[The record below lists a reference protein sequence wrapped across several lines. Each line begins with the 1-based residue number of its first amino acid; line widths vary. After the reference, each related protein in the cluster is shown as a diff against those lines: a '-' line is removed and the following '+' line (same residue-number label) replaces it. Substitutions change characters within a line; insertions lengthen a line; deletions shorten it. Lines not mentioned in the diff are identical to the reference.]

1 VEHTSEVAVSV
12 VNLPSDEMKGR
23 IIGREGRNIRA
34 FETLTGVDLIVD
46 DTPEAVTVSSFD
58 PIRREV
64 ARRSLERLIVDGRIH
79 PARIEEL
86 VEKAQREVEE
96 QILEAGEEAL
106 LETGI
111 KNMHQDLVRLVGQLR
126 FRTSYGQNSLLHSL
140 EVAHLTGMMAAELG
154 LDESLARR
162 AGLLHDIGKAVD
174 HQVEGPHAVIGAE
187 LARKAGEPQE
197 VVNAIASHH
206 EDEEPQTVY
215 AVLVAAADAVSA
227 SRPGARRE
235 SLDAYIKRL
244 EKLES
249 LAKAFQ
255 GVSKAFAIQA
265 GREVRVMVVP
275 NLTDDGSIQKMA
287 FDVARKIE
295 DEMKYPGQIKVTVV
309 RETRAVEYAK

>member
-1 VEHTSEVAVSV
+1 
-12 VNLPSDEMKGR
+12 
-23 IIGREGRNIRA
+23 
-34 FETLTGVDLIVD
+34 
-46 DTPEAVTVSSFD
+46 
-58 PIRREV
+58 
-64 ARRSLERLIVDGRIH
+64 
-79 PARIEEL
+79 
-86 VEKAQREVEE
+86 
-96 QILEAGEEAL
+96 
-106 LETGI
+106 
-111 KNMHQDLVRLVGQLR
+111 
-126 FRTSYGQNSLLHSL
+126 
-140 EVAHLTGMMAAELG
+140 
-154 LDESLARR
+154 
-162 AGLLHDIGKAVD
+162 
-174 HQVEGPHAVIGAE
+174 
-187 LARKAGEPQE
+187 
-197 VVNAIASHH
+197 
-206 EDEEPQTVY
+206 
-215 AVLVAAADAVSA
+215 VLVAAADAVSA